1 MSKFHLGLI
10 IGIFVGTWIGI
21 FIIGLLN
28 IAKRGDE
35 DIKRLLAKKA
45 DEKKEDLEDFA
56 RDKY

>member
-35 DIKRLLAKKA
+35 DIERLLANKVNE
-45 DEKKEDLEDFA
+45 EKE
-56 RDKY
+56 RP